1 MTEHDDLNKTATLA
15 NMTIIVEQIRV
26 LEHKLDLLLKAHKS
40 NYQREKVF
48 GDWISETEA
57 VELTN
62 LSKSTFLILRKEG
75 KLTSSSISGKAN
87 FYRLSQIKELLE
99 ENEKNR

>member
-1 MTEHDDLNKTATLA
+1 MMEHDDLNKTATLA
-15 NMTIIVEQIRV
+15 DMTIIVEQIRV
-26 LEHKLDLLLKAHKS
+26 LEHKLDQLFKILESK
-40 NYQREKVF
+40 YQRDKVF
-48 GDWISETEA
+48 GDWISENEA
-57 VELTN
+57 VELTK

-75 KLTSSSISGKAN
+75 KLTSSTISGKAN

>member
-1 MTEHDDLNKTATLA
+1 MMEHDDLNKTATLA
-15 NMTIIVEQIRV
+15 DMTIIVEQIRV
-26 LEHKLDLLLKAHKS
+26 LEHKLDKLFKVLESK
-40 NYQREKVF
+40 YQREKIF
-48 GDWISETEA
+48 GDWITENQA

-62 LSKSTFLILRKEG
+62 LSKSTFFILRKEG
-75 KLTSSSISGKAN
+75 KLTSSSISGKAH

>member
-1 MTEHDDLNKTATLA
+1 MIGNHDLNKTATLA
-15 NMTIIVEQIRV
+15 DMTIVVEQIRV
-26 LEHKLDLLLKAHKS
+26 LEHKLDQLFKVLESKH
-40 NYQREKVF
+40 QREKVF
-48 GDWISETEA
+48 GDWISEKEA

>member
-1 MTEHDDLNKTATLA
+1 MEHDDLNKTATLA

-26 LEHKLDLLLKAHKS
+26 LEHKLDQLLKIHKS
-40 NYQREKVF
+40 KFQKEKVF
-48 GDWISETEA
+48 GDWISENEA

-62 LSKSTFLILRKEG
+62 LSKSTFLILRKKG
-75 KLTSSSISGKAN
+75 KLSSSSISGKAN
-87 FYRLSQIKELLE
+87 FYRLSQIKKLLE

>member
-15 NMTIIVEQIRV
+15 DMTIIVEQIRI
-26 LEHKLDLLLKAHKS
+26 LNYKLDQLFKIFESK
-40 NYQREKVF
+40 YQRDKIF
-48 GDWISETEA
+48 GDWISEKEA

-87 FYRLSQIKELLE
+87 FYRLSQIKKLLE

>member
-1 MTEHDDLNKTATLA
+1 MIDQDNLNKTATLA
-15 NMTIIVEQIRV
+15 DMTIIVEQIRV
-26 LEHKLDLLLKAHKS
+26 LEHKLDQLFKVLESKH
-40 NYQREKVF
+40 QREKIF
-48 GDWISETEA
+48 GDWITENQA
-57 VELTN
+57 VKLTN

-99 ENEKNR
+99 ENEKNK

>member
-1 MTEHDDLNKTATLA
+1 MMEHDDLNKTATLA
-15 NMTIIVEQIRV
+15 DMTIIVEQIRV
-26 LEHKLDLLLKAHKS
+26 LEHKLDQLFKIHKS

-75 KLTSSSISGKAN
+75 KLSSSSISGKAN

>member
-1 MTEHDDLNKTATLA
+1 MIGNDESNKTATLA
-15 NMTIIVEQIRV
+15 DMTIIAEEIRV
-26 LEHKLDLLLKAHKS
+26 LEHKLDQLLKIHKS
-40 NYQREKVF
+40 NYQREKIF
-48 GDWISETEA
+48 GDWISENEA

>member
-1 MTEHDDLNKTATLA
+1 MIDQDNLNKTATLA
-15 NMTIIVEQIRV
+15 DMTIIVEQIRV
-26 LEHKLDLLLKAHKS
+26 LEHKLDQLFKVLESKH
-40 NYQREKVF
+40 QREKIF
-48 GDWISETEA
+48 GDWITENQA